1 MSVTRADREAS
12 LKKRYA
18 GRVAAAPKRR
28 GMGRGPGPG
37 APRGGGRPKS
47 TGAALKRLLS
57 YLEADRLRMGIAFF
71 CVIVNTVATLTG
83 SYMLRPIINR
93 FIAPPDGSPGNVAGL
108 LKG

>member
-28 GMGRGPGPG
+28 GMGRGPG

-47 TGAALKRLLS
+47 TGAALKRLMT
-57 YLEADRLRMGIAFF
+57 YLEADRLRGD
-71 CVIVNTVATLTG
+71 TD
-83 SYMLRPIINR
+83 R
-93 FIAPPDGSPGNVAGL
+93 FLYAAPDHQPLYCTAGR
-108 LKG
+108 KSRKCGGTF

>member
-28 GMGRGPGPG
+28 GMGRGPG

-71 CVIVNTVATLTG
+71 CVIVNMVATLTG
-83 SYMLRPIINR
+83 SYMLRRSSTALLHRRTEVPEMWR
-93 FIAPPDGSPGNVAGL
+93 DF

>member
-28 GMGRGPGPG
+28 GMGRGPG

-57 YLEADRLRMGIAFF
+57 YLEADRLQMGRIDLAV
-71 CVIVNTVATLTG
+71 CLTG
-83 SYMLRPIINR
+83 
-93 FIAPPDGSPGNVAGL
+93 
-108 LKG
+108 LKSSSWVP

>member
-37 APRGGGRPKS
+37 LREAEDAPRARERP
-47 TGAALKRLLS
+47 
-57 YLEADRLRMGIAFF
+57 
-71 CVIVNTVATLTG
+71 
-83 SYMLRPIINR
+83 
-93 FIAPPDGSPGNVAGL
+93 
-108 LKG
+108 

>member
-28 GMGRGPGPG
+28 GMGRGPG

-47 TGAALKRLLS
+47 TGTALKRLLS

-83 SYMLRPIINR
+83 SST
-93 FIAPPDGSPGNVAGL
+93 DL
-108 LKG
+108 LHRRTEVPEMWRDFLKD